1 VRLLYY
7 CRLQTTYTFL
17 QLCPCFNHTFHHTTP
32 VNRVKFAL
40 LLNQF
45 RNYLEAKYIFKLF
58 ARARARPGPYS
69 RTLSIIIKNAHRQH
83 TTKPNQT
90 KPNQASMNSHHHK
103 HTVASTGTNYLLATA
118 FTLEYLAIGRKGITF
133 AGKRIMGNV
142 SNTRLFWCFDICHQQ
157 HFRTCIRKFDLYS
170 KRISVRN

>member
-90 KPNQASMNSHHHK
+90 KPGQHEQPSSQAYCSQHRNQLSIGHRLHVGIPRDREERNYIRRQTHH
-103 HTVASTGTNYLLATA
+103 
-118 FTLEYLAIGRKGITF
+118 
-133 AGKRIMGNV
+133 GKCQQYEIVLVLRHMPPAAL
-142 SNTRLFWCFDICHQQ
+142 SN
-157 HFRTCIRKFDLYS
+157 LYS
-170 KRISVRN
+170 QI